1 MLLRQVALVSESNSI
16 PSSEVN
22 VVAAALQKQATRDFG
37 PIWTV
42 SATVD
47 AYAKLEDVPIDYWP
61 ILVQDDINEP
71 GAAGIHLDKDGQ
83 PFSLVQAGPGWSL
96 TASHECLEMLADPF
110 GNRMKAGK
118 SPKKTQGRVRFLVEV
133 CDPPEG
139 EAFAYTVN
147 GVQVSDFI
155 TPHFYDPVAGH
166 GVRYSFTGA
175 ITKPRQVLQG
185 GYISWHEP
193 KKDEWW
199 QEVFFGNKP
208 EFRSLGQLAREG
220 KSLREMIDERTVS
233 PELHRRMTARRPTAR
248 AMAARI
254 MDNGH
259 DADGGKARA
268 ESLHEQIDAIR
279 AAGREAMM
287 SPASRR

>member
-1 MLLRQVALVSESNSI
+1 MLLRQVALVSESSSI
-16 PSSEVN
+16 SSSEVN
-22 VVAAALQKQATRDFG
+22 KVAAALQKQATRDFG
-37 PIWTV
+37 PLWNV

-83 PFSLVQAGPGWSL
+83 PFSLVQAGNGWDL

-110 GNRMKAGK
+110 GNRLRSGK
-118 SPKKTQGRVRFLVEV
+118 SPKKGQGRVRFLVEV
-133 CDPPEG
+133 CDPPEA

-147 GVQVSDFI
+147 GITVSDFI
-155 TPHFYDPVAGH
+155 TPHFYDPVAAP

-185 GYISWHEP
+185 GYISWLEP
-193 KKDEWW
+193 RKDEWW
-199 QEVFFGNKP
+199 QEIFFGNKP
-208 EFRSLGQLAREG
+208 EFRNLGRLARNG
-220 KSLREMIDERTVS
+220 QSLREMIDGRTVS
-233 PELHRRMTARRPTAR
+233 PELHKRMTAKRPTAR

-259 DADGGKARA
+259 DADGAKARA
-268 ESLHEQIDAIR
+268 DALHEQIDEIR
-279 AAGREAMM
+279 AAGRETMM
-287 SPASRR
+287 APGARR